1 MFASALMI
9 AAAAL
14 PSVLTLDDAVRIF
27 RERGFDLLLANA
39 QVASAQADEQ
49 MAGALPN
56 PQLSF
61 SAGHAFS
68 YDATCPGCSPNA
80 YTVGVTDP
88 SVLSDLLTGKR
99 GLRVDVARAALA
111 AARRSRED
119 ALRTLLVQ
127 VKQAVLDASFQ
138 QAQRDFAQEVA
149 DSTEHTRALI
159 EKRLQAGAISEAELA
174 RAEVA
179 ALEARQALRLANQSF
194 LAARL
199 QVAFLLGVR
208 EILPE
213 FQVDPKLLD
222 RPLPPP
228 AEQPEQLVQQAL
240 KARPD
245 LLALDQQV
253 ERAQT
258 AISLARRQ
266 RVPDFSLSAQY
277 QQQGTGNNAIQPGT
291 LTVGVQLPVPVLYQQ
306 QGEIAKA
313 EADLRSQTVQRDKAH
328 AQVLLDVQA
337 ARAAVDANRELVERM
352 RERILDRAK
361 RARDLVQV
369 QYEKGAASL
378 LELLDAQRTW
388 VQTHAEYLRD
398 LHDFWLAT
406 FQFEAAMG
414 ST

>member
-1 MFASALMI
+1 
-9 AAAAL
+9 
-14 PSVLTLDDAVRIF
+14 
-27 RERGFDLLLANA
+27 
-39 QVASAQADEQ
+39 
-49 MAGALPN
+49 
-56 PQLSF
+56 
-61 SAGHAFS
+61 
-68 YDATCPGCSPNA
+68 
-80 YTVGVTDP
+80 
-88 SVLSDLLTGKR
+88 
-99 GLRVDVARAALA
+99 
-111 AARRSRED
+111 
-119 ALRTLLVQ
+119 
-127 VKQAVLDASFQ
+127 VKQAVLDASLQ

-159 EKRLQAGAISEAELA
+159 EKRLQAGSISEAELA

-179 ALEARQALRLANQSF
+179 ALEAQQALRVANQSF

-208 EILPE
+208 EMLPE
-213 FQVDPKLLD
+213 FQVDPGLLD
-222 RPLPPP
+222 RPLPSP

-245 LLALDQQV
+245 LLALDQQI

-266 RVPDFSLSAQY
+266 RLPDLAFSAQY
-277 QQQGTGNNAIQPGT
+277 QQQGTGNNALQPGT
-291 LTVGVQLPVPVLYQQ
+291 LTVGVQLPIPVLYQQ

-313 EADLRSQTVQRDKAH
+313 EADLRSQTVQRDKAR

-337 ARAAVDANRELVERM
+337 THAAVDANRELVDRM
-352 RERILDRAK
+352 RARILDRAK

-369 QYEKGAASL
+369 QYEKGATSL
-378 LELLDAQRTW
+378 LDLLDAERTW

-414 ST
+414 IT